1 MEGKKDIDMDQIKV
15 GKFIQECR
23 KAQDMTQ
30 SDLASALHVTDQAVS
45 KWERGLNYPDITL
58 LFDLALVLQVSV
70 TEILLGEHTMSEI
83 KTDEAV
89 KEVLDYSSTLIKNER
104 NLFSKERMLLRLV
117 IALAVAAL
125 INAYFR

>member
-1 MEGKKDIDMDQIKV
+1 MDQLKV

-23 KAQDMTQ
+23 KAQNMTQ
-30 SDLASALHVTDQAVS
+30 GDLASALHVTDQAVS
-45 KWERGLNYPDITL
+45 KWERGLNYPDISL
-58 LFDLALVLQVSV
+58 LFELATLLQVSV

-89 KEVLDYSSTLIKNER
+89 KEVLDYSSNIIQKER
-104 NLFSKERMLLRLV
+104 NLFSKERMLLRLI

>member
-1 MEGKKDIDMDQIKV
+1 MDQIKV
-15 GKFIQECR
+15 GKFIQERR
-23 KAQDMTQ
+23 KAQNMTQ
-30 SDLASALHVTDQAVS
+30 SNLASAMHVTDQAVS

-58 LFDLALVLQVSV
+58 LFDLATYLQVSV
-70 TEILLGEHTMSEI
+70 TEILLGERTMTEI

-89 KEVLDYSSTLIKNER
+89 KEVLDYSTTIIKKER
-104 NLFSKERMLLRLV
+104 NLFSKERMLLRLI